1 MDFTEEHLQRLV
13 AVEQSSK
20 SAHHRIDDLEDQ
32 HEVLHQLATSVGVLT
47 ERLGHVQESTTDIS
61 DRLAIIESKP
71 AKRLDAIWAAVIG
84 VLVSGVV
91 GFFIGQILK

>member
-32 HEVLHQLATSVGVLT
+32 HEVLHQLATSVKVLT
-47 ERLGHVQESTTDIS
+47 ERLGQRIDSLLRRATLYH
-61 DRLAIIESKP
+61 
-71 AKRLDAIWAAVIG
+71 
-84 VLVSGVV
+84 
-91 GFFIGQILK
+91 GQF